1 MGLFLK
7 GDGMRSRDEK
17 VRAMRAKGMKLTDIA
32 KRVGVHHV
40 TVWKILQR
48 TARVPKRAPVR
59 HGATETPNGYGKT
72 YEALNF
78 KREALLAQAN
88 RILDAMNA
96 IKEL

>member
-1 MGLFLK
+1 
-7 GDGMRSRDEK
+7 MRERDEK
-17 VRAMRAKGMKLTDIA
+17 VRAMRAKGMKLTEIA

-48 TARVPKRAPVR
+48 TAKVRVPKRAT
-59 HGATETPNGYGKT
+59 ATLNGHSKT
-72 YEALNF
+72 YDALNV

-88 RILDAMNA
+88 RIQDAMNT